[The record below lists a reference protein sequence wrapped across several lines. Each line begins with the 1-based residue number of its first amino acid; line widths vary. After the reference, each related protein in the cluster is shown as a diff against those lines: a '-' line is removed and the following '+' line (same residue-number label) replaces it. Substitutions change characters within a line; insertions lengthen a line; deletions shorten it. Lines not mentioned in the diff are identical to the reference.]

1 MGPASVTE
9 SRAPV
14 SPDGRYLLTEAI
26 ADEYTSLHR
35 VWDLADPARPRLAF
49 TLPQLWEAR
58 YFLPDRKRP
67 VLVAHWWKNGSG
79 THLFRLWEFT
89 AGRPRHGRD
98 IPITAPDA
106 VTAVSSDGRL
116 FAVGAVGGSR
126 LGLWGVDDVHHPV
139 RRSVID
145 APTDLQHRQ
154 PWFLDDHTLVT
165 TETHADRRDLRLWD
179 LTDPSD
185 PRKAGVIPGGAD
197 GGGAGYLRP
206 QHVLI
211 AESPGET
218 LQLWNVRDRDHP
230 AKGRRLHATS
240 LGYHPVGR
248 GRLATVLRDGTILFW
263 DISDVG
269 HPRRAETLRL
279 DHAVRSMTVTP
290 DGRHIVTGMAVDDR
304 LYSGTE
310 EFRIWATGPDGRWR
324 TPAET
329 SLAGVSDMQVLPGDN
344 SRMAVVGKVD
354 DEKWTF
360 LLGLGSDRIYDDLGL
375 THPVSVPAA
384 QWRTLFPH
392 LAHRPSCD

>member
-14 SPDGRYLLTEAI
+14 SPDGRYLLTGAI

-35 VWDLADPARPRLAF
+35 V
-49 TLPQLWEAR
+49 
-58 YFLPDRKRP
+58 
-67 VLVAHWWKNGSG
+67 
-79 THLFRLWEFT
+79 
-89 AGRPRHGRD
+89 
-98 IPITAPDA
+98 
-106 VTAVSSDGRL
+106 
-116 FAVGAVGGSR
+116 
-126 LGLWGVDDVHHPV
+126 
-139 RRSVID
+139 
-145 APTDLQHRQ
+145 
-154 PWFLDDHTLVT
+154 
-165 TETHADRRDLRLWD
+165 WD

-197 GGGAGYLRP
+197 GGGAGCLRP

-211 AESPGET
+211 AKSPGET

-240 LGYHPVGR
+240 LGHHPVGR

-279 DHAVRSMTVTP
+279 DHAVRSMTVPP
-290 DGRHIVTGMAVDDR
+290 DGRHIVTGMAVDDQ

-310 EFRIWATGPDGRWR
+310 EFRIWGTGPDGRWR

-344 SRMAVVGKVD
+344 SRMVVVGKVD

-360 LLGLGSDRIYDDLGL
+360 LLGLDSDRIYDDLCL

-384 QWRTLFPH
+384 QWQTLFPH
-392 LAHRPSCD
+392 LAHRHSCD